1 MYEEIFRRYNELLE
15 LAEQYEENGQTEELT
30 EILLEIRD
38 IKADIDTEF
47 F

>member
-38 IKADIDTEF
+38 IKADMDTEF

>member
-38 IKADIDTEF
+38 IKADLNTEF